1 MGIDS
6 IIICKHGNLGY
17 SASLRF
23 TDKTRDCELA
33 HISKQRLYGMIYDA
47 IKSGAKTI

>member
-1 MGIDS
+1 MEYDMGVES

-23 TDKTRDCELA
+23 VDKTKNCELS
-33 HISKQRLYGMIYDA
+33 HIDKNKLYSMVNYA
-47 IKSGAKTI
+47 VLHK